1 MNKVSKT
8 PTKTTKAV
16 GTKKVSKGTS
26 VAKPVVKKAMA
37 KVTKSAEVKKTAPV
51 NKELDKM
58 IATMNAAKKA
68 GEKSVVVFTTNTSHH
83 KKTANRNGFGVSD
96 LKPKLYEAYK
106 YFLCKHDVT
115 TRLVDNSEMAVE
127 WIVKLK

>member
-16 GTKKVSKGTS
+16 VTKKVNKGTS
-26 VAKPVVKKAMA
+26 VAKPVIKKAMA
-37 KVTKSAEVKKTAPV
+37 KVAKAEVKKTGPV
-51 NKELDKM
+51 NKELEKM

-68 GEKSVVVFTTNTSHH
+68 GEKSVVVFTTSVSNH

-115 TRLVDNSEMAVE
+115 ARLVDNSEMAVE